1 MLDKYKQN
9 TVAKKAFALK
19 QKTEEAKML
28 LRPLVWFVGV
38 NIKTLFMYIKFWLD
52 VSTVERNCVQLY
64 AQIVMV
70 GQN

>member
-1 MLDKYKQN
+1 MECIVIVKKQQQPMLDKYKQN

-38 NIKTLFMYIKFWLD
+38 NIKTLFMYIKFL
-52 VSTVERNCVQLY
+52 
-64 AQIVMV
+64 V
-70 GQN
+70 GCKYTKR